1 MQSCSSQVNPP
12 DPSLGDGVVGV
23 GDGVVG
29 VGDGV
34 DGVGD
39 GVDGVG
45 DGVVVRFI
53 GSGTG
58 NVVF

>member
-12 DPSLGDGVVGV
+12 DPSL